1 MAETVDIAFNHGY
14 SAEITRLYAAMEDKV
29 RDAVRIKS
37 GSPGKTF
44 HFDRLADDADFQTIT
59 SRHQP
64 THVMNPTHSK
74 RRVSFTDKGGAYV
87 LDRHDSY
94 KMLIQPKNDYAQNH
108 ASAWKRF
115 INSLVFT
122 AATASAVTVLA
133 DDTTGTA
140 ALGAGQQIAA
150 GGVGLTFEKVLQASR
165 ILNENNV
172 PQGERYF
179 FMSPQG
185 LEDLLQETEVT
196 SSDFTQ
202 LMALKSGTM
211 TGPYLGFTWVMTTQL
226 TKVSTTRTCLAWH
239 KNSMG
244 LVIPMELE
252 VHIDQRADLNNAW
265 QANALLA
272 AGSVRV
278 QEEGVV
284 QVDITEV

>member
-1 MAETVDIAFNHGY
+1 MAETVDIAFVHAY
-14 SAEITRLYAAMEDKV
+14 TAEITRQYAAIDDKV
-29 RDAVRIKS
+29 RQAVRVKS
-37 GSPGKTF
+37 GVKGKTY
-44 HFDRLADDADFQTIT
+44 HFERLADDADFASIT

-64 THVMNPTHSK
+64 THIMNATHSR
-74 RRVSFTDKGGAYV
+74 RRVTFTDKGGAYV
-87 LDRHDSY
+87 LDRHDEV
-94 KMLIQPKNDYAQNH
+94 KMLIQPKNDYAVNH
-108 ASAWKRF
+108 AHAWARF
-115 INSLVFT
+115 INSQVFT
-122 AATASAVTVLA
+122 AALGSSTAVIA
-133 DDTTGTA
+133 DDTTSSV
-140 ALGAGQQIAA
+140 ALGSGQQIAA

-252 VHIDQRADLNNAW
+252 IHIDQRADLNNAW

-272 AGSVRV
+272 AGSVRG
-278 QEEGVV
+278 Q
-284 QVDITEV
+284 

>member
-1 MAETVDIAFNHGY
+1 MAETVDISFVHGY
-14 SAEITRLYAAMEDKV
+14 TAEITRQYAATEDKV
-29 RDAVRIKS
+29 RDACRVKS
-37 GSPGKTF
+37 GTTGKTY
-44 HFDRLADDADFQTIT
+44 HFERLADDTDFVTIS

-64 THVMNPTHSK
+64 THFLTPAHSR
-74 RRVSFTDKGGAYV
+74 RRVSMTDKGGALV

-115 INSLVFT
+115 INTTVFT

-150 GGVGLTFEKVLQASR
+150 GGVGLTFEKVLQAAR

-172 PQGERYF
+172 PQGDRYF

-252 VHIDQRADLNNAW
+252 VHIDQLPTFNNAW
-265 QANALLA
+265 QANALAA

-278 QEEGVV
+278 MEEGVV